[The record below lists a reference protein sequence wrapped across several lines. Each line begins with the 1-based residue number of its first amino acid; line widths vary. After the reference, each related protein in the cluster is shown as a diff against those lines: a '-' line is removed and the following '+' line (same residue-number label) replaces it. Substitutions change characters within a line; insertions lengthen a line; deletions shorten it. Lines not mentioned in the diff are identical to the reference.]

1 MARRGFMSDQLRE
14 QIAVDLGVYDTV
26 RNYGWGAVSS
36 RDCGRVV
43 RRAIEIAEQAVAA
56 QTGFNGPTLR

>member
-1 MARRGFMSDQLRE
+1 MSDGLRE

-26 RNYGWGAVSS
+26 RNQGWGAVSS

-43 RRAIEIAEQAVAA
+43 RRAIEIAEQTVASRA
-56 QTGFNGPTLR
+56 GLNGQGLR

>member
-1 MARRGFMSDQLRE
+1 MSDGLRE

-43 RRAIEIAEQAVAA
+43 RRAIEMAEESVAA
-56 QTGFNGPTLR
+56 QTVAVTGSLR